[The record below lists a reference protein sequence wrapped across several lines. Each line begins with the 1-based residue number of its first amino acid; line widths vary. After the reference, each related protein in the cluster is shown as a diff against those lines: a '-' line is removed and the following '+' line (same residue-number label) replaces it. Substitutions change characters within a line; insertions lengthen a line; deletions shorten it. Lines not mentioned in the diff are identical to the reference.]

1 MHGRRLYGKEPKIYN
16 QHNFTVL
23 LEDFLKTTALEY
35 HYKWNFTYRKFI
47 TEYSKIYIFTYA
59 FYIWEVLGGRKSL
72 TSFLVIIVRVKT

>member
-16 QHNFTVL
+16 QHISRFY
-23 LEDFLKTTALEY
+23 LKTTALEY